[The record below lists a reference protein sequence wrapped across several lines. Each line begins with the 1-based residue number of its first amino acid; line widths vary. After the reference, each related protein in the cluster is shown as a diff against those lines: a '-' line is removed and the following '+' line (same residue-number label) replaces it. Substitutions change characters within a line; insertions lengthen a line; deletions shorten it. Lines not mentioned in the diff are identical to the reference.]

1 MDSHQKILQERI
13 QNTPKKMKLQMQ
25 AARKAGALGA
35 KIIGSGGGGCM
46 VAIVSEKSKENV
58 IKAFLNNGAKAAYE
72 INLTTPI

>member
-1 MDSHQKILQERI
+1 
-13 QNTPKKMKLQMQ
+13 
-25 AARKAGALGA
+25 
-35 KIIGSGGGGCM
+35 M